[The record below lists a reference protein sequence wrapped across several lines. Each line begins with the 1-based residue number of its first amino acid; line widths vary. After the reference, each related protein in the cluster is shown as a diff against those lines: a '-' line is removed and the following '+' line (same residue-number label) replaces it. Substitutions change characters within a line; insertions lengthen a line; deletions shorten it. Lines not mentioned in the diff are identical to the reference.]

1 MKTRLIILS
10 TFTVIVLASTAI
22 NNEPEGRGF
31 VESVATFVCPAKN
44 GGASTKGV
52 IHLGKKGVKTALI
65 DKKNRKLQ
73 GSKNRSVTL
82 TDKSR
87 VIEGDAATP
96 MLVASK
102 SATWLALSQCT
113 SSAGDFWFVG
123 GTSDVSSLGYFQ
135 FTNENLGKAIIDI
148 ELWSEDGSESTRTL
162 TIPARS
168 TKNYSLTTFMPGK
181 KLTAFNVISRSGL
194 VSASLLDERRR
205 GLTTYGADFVSPSAA
220 PSKDVMMVGIPGPKL
235 AKKSKINSQRI
246 RLFVPGETDAV
257 IQVTY
262 LSPSGVFAPVGL
274 DSIRVPAQRVVEV
287 DLPKLPK
294 DRLFSLRVRATE
306 PIIASTLT
314 RATFDKR
321 RELIWSTSAQLNQNE
336 MIALPERSGLLAIV
350 SKEPKVSFTV
360 IKAGGKKSTV
370 TVKVD
375 SMAIWKVPGSAR
387 VIQFSAGSPRKFLA
401 FTMQSVSGASSATL
415 APAQSKELTALPVVD
430 STLFIPDAR

>member
-1 MKTRLIILS
+1 M
-10 TFTVIVLASTAI
+10 
-22 NNEPEGRGF
+22 
-31 VESVATFVCPAKN
+31 
-44 GGASTKGV
+44 
-52 IHLGKKGVKTALI
+52 
-65 DKKNRKLQ
+65 
-73 GSKNRSVTL
+73 
-82 TDKSR
+82 
-87 VIEGDAATP
+87 IEGDAATP

-336 MIALPERSGLLAIV
+336 RIALPERSGLLAIV

-360 IKAGGKKSTV
+360 IKAGGRSR
-370 TVKVD
+370 
-375 SMAIWKVPGSAR
+375 PLR
-387 VIQFSAGSPRKFLA
+387 
-401 FTMQSVSGASSATL
+401 
-415 APAQSKELTALPVVD
+415 
-430 STLFIPDAR
+430 